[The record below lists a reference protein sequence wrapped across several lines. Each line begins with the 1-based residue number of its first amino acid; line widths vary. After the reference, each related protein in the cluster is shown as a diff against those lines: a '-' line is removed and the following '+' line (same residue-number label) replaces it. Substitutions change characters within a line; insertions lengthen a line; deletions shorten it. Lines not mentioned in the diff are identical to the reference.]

1 MLAFGLA
8 MAIATP
14 AAAQEPLSDTVAAE
28 MAGEAAAVQT
38 AQTAQTAQSQQPVGS
53 GLPRRAVPPPTMA
66 AQWPIFALFAATWVA
81 IVGYLLLSGRKVSRL
96 AGRLAERED
105 GR

>member
-8 MAIATP
+8 MAIAVP

-28 MAGEAAAVQT
+28 AAGEQAAAV
-38 AQTAQTAQSQQPVGS
+38 QTAQTAQSQQPVGS

>member
-28 MAGEAAAVQT
+28 MAGEAAAV
-38 AQTAQTAQSQQPVGS
+38 QTAQTAQSQQPVGS